1 MGLGVE
7 TSTDCECTVADLDVS
22 HGNHSACTVGGL
34 CLNSSN
40 NVNVLSETE
49 ELMVS
54 VWMETHIAN
63 LSLRRQ
69 VLSEVR
75 VYILPLIVNAL
86 PQMQTSNTALL
97 LHALQEADTT
107 AAAALMVCILC
118 ATDTC
123 IPASKVCALQ
133 DACNHLK
140 EPASRLLTAL
150 KGKSTV

>member
-7 TSTDCECTVADLDVS
+7 TSTDYECTVADLDVS
-22 HGNHSACTVGGL
+22 HGNHNACTVGGL

-54 VWMETHIAN
+54 VWMETHIAH
-63 LSLRRQ
+63 LSLMGQ
-69 VLSEVR
+69 VLSEIH
-75 VYILPLIVNAL
+75 VYILPLIVNTL
-86 PQMQTSNTALL
+86 PQMKTSNPALL

-107 AAAALMVCILC
+107 AAALMVCILC
-118 ATDTC
+118 ETDTC
-123 IPASKVCALQ
+123 IPASKACALQ
-133 DACNHLK
+133 NACNHLK

-150 KGKSTV
+150 KGKSTM